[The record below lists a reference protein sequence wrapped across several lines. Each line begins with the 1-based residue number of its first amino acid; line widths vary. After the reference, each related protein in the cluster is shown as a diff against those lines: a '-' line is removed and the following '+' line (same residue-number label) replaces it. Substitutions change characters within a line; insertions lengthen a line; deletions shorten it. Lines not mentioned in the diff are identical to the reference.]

1 MILHVK
7 AVDAHPMQEMAG
19 LRWTGSEI
27 VRVRLH
33 TSLRITKLVRCMTM
47 LRHTSLC
54 GAGQCSGTQA
64 CAVQDKAQAH
74 KLVRCRTMLR
84 HTHMRVGVGRGPPP
98 EQSTTKTLRT
108 ANNQFLKA
116 KCVVFTHKASSWRL
130 SERPISKSISGIR
143 IVQSGAL

>member
-33 TSLRITKLVRCMTM
+33 TSLRITKLVRCRTR

-54 GAGQCSGTQA
+54 GAGQCSGTPTCELVWVEA
-64 CAVQDKAQAH
+64 RPLNKAQQKHSAM
-74 KLVRCRTMLR
+74 RTINSSKQNVLC
-84 HTHMRVGVGRGPPP
+84 
-98 EQSTTKTLRT
+98 LRT
-108 ANNQFLKA
+108 RRRA
-116 KCVVFTHKASSWRL
+116 
-130 SERPISKSISGIR
+130 
-143 IVQSGAL
+143 GACPNVRSRNRFQEFGSCSLGPCREFATGPRTCGS

>member
-1 MILHVK
+1 MT

-33 TSLRITKLVRCMTM
+33 TSLRITKLVR
-47 LRHTSLC
+47 RR
-54 GAGQCSGTQA
+54 A
-64 CAVQDKAQAH
+64 
-74 KLVRCRTMLR
+74 MLR

-98 EQSTTKTLRT
+98 EQSTTKTLPT
-108 ANNQFLKA
+108 ANNQFLQA